1 LRSPG
6 QVSFKLVALIIGIT
20 ELNRKNN
27 FFSSARPL
35 VDIKR
40 LGIAAT
46 SRGCARRIAWICP
59 ERYGRSGFCSQR
71 FKSSV
76 HTIPFSER
84 GGIARGC
91 LDLLSGRFP
100 AFVLGGGVGALL
112 PVFHF
117 HEVTRDDLEPKLRH
131 LAENGYRSV
140 TAEEIAAYVRGDL
153 KLRERAVALCFDDA
167 WKSLSSVAAPLLKQH
182 GLTAIAYAIPAR
194 LTEDGLGSPLVT
206 WSELVALHA
215 SGVVDVQSHT
225 YSHSMVFT
233 TAQVVDF
240 IRPGYIDTPYLNRP
254 QLTPPPALEFV
265 TPADLGAPLYPVRS
279 RMSDAPRALISR
291 DIHDRCVELV
301 RRGGGADFFARRGW
315 QAQLR
320 SVAAPAS
327 RPPDES
333 SEEQARALEDELAR
347 SRVILNDRLKTQS
360 VRHICLPWG
369 VAGRRT
375 AALLARV
382 GYRSAFANRL
392 RGVHAVRQGDDP
404 YWLKRLPN
412 RYIPLLPG
420 RGRRYWFSLS
430 SRMTAPT

>member
-1 LRSPG
+1 VYGLALPEVKHFGAAVSLFASPTAH
-6 QVSFKLVALIIGIT
+6 QRA
-20 ELNRKNN
+20 
-27 FFSSARPL
+27 AH
-35 VDIKR
+35 
-40 LGIAAT
+40 IA
-46 SRGCARRIAWICP
+46 SICP
-59 ERYGRSGFCSQR
+59 EVYGRGGFCSER
-71 FKSSV
+71 FKFSV

-84 GGIARGC
+84 GGMARGC

-100 AFVLGGGVGALL
+100 AFVLGGRVGALL

-140 TAEEIAAYVRGDL
+140 TADEIAAYVRGDL

-194 LTEDGLGSPLVT
+194 LTEDGVRSPLVT
-206 WSELVALHA
+206 WSELETLHA

-225 YSHSMVFT
+225 SSHSMVFT
-233 TAQVVDF
+233 ASQPVDF
-240 IRPGYIDTPYLNRP
+240 LQPGYAGTPYLNRP

-265 TPADLGAPLYPVRS
+265 TPDDLGAPLYPARS
-279 RMSDAPRALISR
+279 RMSDAPRALVSR
-291 DIHDRCVELV
+291 EIHDRCVELV
-301 RRGGGADFFARRGW
+301 RRDGGADFFARRGW
-315 QAQLR
+315 QARLR
-320 SVAAPAS
+320 SAAS
-327 RPPDES
+327 RSPQAPCES
-333 SEEQARALEDELAR
+333 VEEQEHVLEEELAE
-347 SRVILNDRLKTQS
+347 SRAVLNDRLRTQS
-360 VRHICLPWG
+360 VNHICLPWG

-392 RGVHAVRQGDDP
+392 RGLHAVRQGDDP

-430 SRMTAPT
+430 SRITAAT